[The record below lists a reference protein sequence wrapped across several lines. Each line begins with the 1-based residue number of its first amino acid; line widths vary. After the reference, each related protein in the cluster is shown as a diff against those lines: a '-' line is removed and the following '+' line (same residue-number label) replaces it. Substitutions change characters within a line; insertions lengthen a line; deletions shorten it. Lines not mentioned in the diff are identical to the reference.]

1 MRRLL
6 FCILFSCL
14 STQPAWAEPA
24 SVADSRHDNG
34 ALPDFDESG
43 HAQPWWPSRYGAND
57 QIGTLNEITP
67 QVVAQAASLA
77 RSGTVVDMGRI
88 LDDDTPKFPGRYWHQ
103 SVDTSPYFT
112 NPRRPD
118 AHGLG
123 WGKNEIN
130 WITEIQS
137 GTFQVGTQLDS
148 IGHIQ
153 AGERTP
159 LDVSTMAALSE
170 EVYGNLVFT
179 SSPACRLFMSPFPVH
194 RIWQANQPD
203 VVDPEEIHLD
213 GGGVWLLVR
222 RRAGVLELQTLTQA
236 CYVLLESICRGVRF
250 SDALLTALIIQP
262 DFKVVPFLLQQVK
275 LGNLVGFHVS
285 TA

>member
-1 MRRLL
+1 MPALRKMQRQFAAAVFDEVAASPEFVVSGSLSADQRLAIYRGSIYGNFRAAL
-6 FCILFSCL
+6 RDVYPVVNRLIGAACFDSAAMCFIQETP
-14 STQPAWAEPA
+14 STSGDIHGFGAEFPKFLRNFPAT
-24 SVADSRHDNG
+24 ADLVY
-34 ALPDFDESG
+34 LPD
-43 HAQPWWPSRYGAND
+43 
-57 QIGTLNEITP
+57 
-67 QVVAQAASLA
+67 VASLEWQ
-77 RSGTVVDMGRI
+77 M
-88 LDDDTPKFPGRYWHQ
+88 H
-103 SVDTSPYFT
+103 
-112 NPRRPD
+112 
-118 AHGLG
+118 
-123 WGKNEIN
+123 EIYYA
-130 WITEIQS
+130 
-137 GTFQVGTQLDS
+137 D
-148 IGHIQ
+148 
-153 AGERTP
+153 ERTP
-159 LDVSTMAALSE
+159 LDVSTIAALSE

-250 SDALLTALIIQP
+250 SDALLAALIIQP